1 MSVLPEATEVKGYS
15 SPQKIGSLDPLGIDL
30 ISALGLKHEYPELK
44 RGKNAQFMFLF
55 LDGID
60 QETQRIFIVW
70 ISTRQLIDSIEK
82 EGASL
87 VAQR

>member
-1 MSVLPEATEVKGYS
+1 MQAY
-15 SPQKIGSLDPLGIDL
+15 
-30 ISALGLKHEYPELK
+30 KHGQLLLE
-44 RGKNAQFMFLF
+44 
-55 LDGID
+55 GID

-70 ISTRQLIDSIEK
+70 ISTRQLIDSSEK